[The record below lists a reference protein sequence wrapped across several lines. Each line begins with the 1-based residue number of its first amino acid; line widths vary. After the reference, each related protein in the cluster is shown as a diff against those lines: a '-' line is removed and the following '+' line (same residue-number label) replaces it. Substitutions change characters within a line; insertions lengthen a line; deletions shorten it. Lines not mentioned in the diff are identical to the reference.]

1 MRTMEPI
8 DLLQEENR
16 RLKSLTESFYLLNSS
31 LDLQT
36 VLHNTLTQATEL
48 MNAETGSIALLNDER
63 THLVFVESTD
73 KKFSLLKQLR
83 VPITEGIAGA
93 VAMSGRSERIAD
105 IRNDPR
111 YYGKVDQTLGR
122 ATYSYL
128 CVPLIVNGEI
138 IGTAQ
143 LLNRRDGQVFT
154 REDERLM
161 EGFARQASLAIQNA
175 RMHAIMLKQ
184 KAIESEL
191 SVCSEI
197 QQKLFPD
204 APPQLPGYEIYGES
218 TPCREVGGDYYGYY
232 KRPDGT
238 IDFIVADVSGKGL
251 SAALLVSEFHTG
263 IRMLDALSD
272 DLATAVNILNRHL
285 VETIVIGRFIGIFLL
300 RLFPDTGRAQ
310 YILAGTPPP
319 YLYKADGSVL
329 ELETTG
335 PVLGLKG
342 ANYRAN
348 EIEIGRGDLLLA
360 VSDGYT
366 EAMNPADDLFGE
378 DRLKAIGVE
387 WFRSP
392 VSQIAVET
400 NHLVDAF
407 REGRA
412 ANDDATMMIIRR
424 LP

>member
-1 MRTMEPI
+1 MEPI
-8 DLLQEENR
+8 NLLQEENR
-16 RLKSLTESFYLLNSS
+16 RLKSLAESFYLLNSS

-48 MNAETGSIALLNDER
+48 MNAEIGSIALLNDER
-63 THLVFVESTD
+63 THLIFVESTD
-73 KKFSLLKQLR
+73 QKFSLLKQLQ
-83 VPITEGIAGA
+83 VPISKGIAGA
-93 VAMSGRSERIAD
+93 VAQSGRSERIDD
-105 IRNDPR
+105 IRKDPR
-111 YYGKVDQTLGR
+111 YYDKVDQTLGH
-122 ATYSYL
+122 ATCAYL
-128 CVPLIVNGEI
+128 CVPLIVNGEV

-143 LLNRRDGQVFT
+143 LLNRKDGRPFSP
-154 REDERLM
+154 EDEELLQ
-161 EGFARQASLAIQNA
+161 GFARQASLAIQNA

-197 QQKLFPD
+197 QRKLFPD
-204 APPQLPGYEIYGES
+204 APPQLSGYEIYGES

-232 KRPDGT
+232 RRPDGA
-238 IDFIVADVSGKGL
+238 IDFILADVAGKGL

-272 DLATAVNILNRHL
+272 DLATAVTILNRHL
-285 VETIVIGRFIGIFLL
+285 VETIVIGRFIGIFLM

-319 YLYKADGSVL
+319 YLFKADGTVL

-342 ANYRAN
+342 VSYSAN
-348 EIEIGRGDLLLA
+348 ELTMHGGDLLFA

-366 EAMNPADDLFGE
+366 EAMSPSDELFGE
-378 DRLKAIGVE
+378 ERLKEIGQE
-387 WFRSP
+387 YFRSP
-392 VSQIAVET
+392 VGQIAAET
-400 NHLVDAF
+400 NRLVDVF
-407 REGRA
+407 REERD
-412 ANDDATMMIIRR
+412 ANDDTTMMLIRR

>member
-1 MRTMEPI
+1 MKPV
-8 DLLQEENR
+8 DLLDALKEENR

-36 VLHNTLTQATEL
+36 VLHNTLAQATML
-48 MNAETGSIALLNDER
+48 MNAEIGSIALLNDER

-73 KKFSLLKQLR
+73 KKFSLLKQLQ
-83 VPITEGIAGA
+83 VPITRGIAGA
-93 VAMSGRSERIAD
+93 VAQSGRSERIAD
-105 IRNDPR
+105 VRKDPR
-111 YYGKVDQTLGR
+111 YYGRVDEALGH
-122 ATYSYL
+122 ATCSYL
-128 CVPLIVNGEI
+128 CVPLIVDGEV

-143 LLNRRDGQVFT
+143 LMNRKDGQAFT
-154 REDERLM
+154 EEDERLM

-197 QQKLFPD
+197 QRKLFPD

-232 KRPDGT
+232 RRSYGT
-238 IDFIVADVSGKGL
+238 IDFILADVSGKGI

-263 IRMLDALSD
+263 VRMLDALSD
-272 DLATAVNILNRHL
+272 DLATAVNLLNRQL
-285 VETIVIGRFIGIFLL
+285 VETIVIGRFIGFFLM
-300 RLFPDTGRAQ
+300 RLFPETGRAQ

-319 YLYKADGSVL
+319 YLFRADGSTI

-342 ANYRAN
+342 TNYRAS

-366 EAMNPADDLFGE
+366 EAMNPSDELFGE
-378 DRLKAIGVE
+378 DRLKVIGREWMSSSVAEMALEINRRVE
-387 WFRSP
+387 DFR
-392 VSQIAVET
+392 Q
-400 NHLVDAF
+400 
-407 REGRA
+407 GRT